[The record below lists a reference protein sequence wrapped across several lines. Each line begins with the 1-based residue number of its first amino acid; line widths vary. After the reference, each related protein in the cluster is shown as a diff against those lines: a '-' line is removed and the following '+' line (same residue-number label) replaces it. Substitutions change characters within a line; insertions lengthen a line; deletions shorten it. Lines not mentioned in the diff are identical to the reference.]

1 MVDFNHTH
9 IETDHRITD
18 KYRMQEFL
26 YIPYDQLT
34 PSQYARFIDF
44 LKNDCVDPKKPAHVN
59 MWHDDWK
66 NQPHTLMYLLKKSD
80 RFNGGNGRYFIMMKQ
95 DGEIVACSGIYRS
108 NFDWRLGLCA
118 TRTWVKDGYRHINAI
133 ALHLLPVQ
141 KRWAYEQECSAV
153 GICVN
158 EYNKNLLK
166 VYKRA
171 RMGEDPS
178 RLKPQDKYGAF
189 YHGVNEVMFP
199 VNIQN
204 TKQWIYYEKLDP
216 LYEFDW
222 ESIRYKD

>member
-1 MVDFNHTH
+1 
-9 IETDHRITD
+9 
-18 KYRMQEFL
+18 MQEKFL
-26 YIPYDQLT
+26 YIPYDEFT
-34 PSQYARFIDF
+34 SEHHAAFIDY
-44 LKNDCVDPKKPAHVN
+44 LKNDCVDEKKPAHVN
-59 MWHDDWK
+59 MWSDDWE

-80 RFNGGNGRYFIMMKQ
+80 RFSGDNGRYYVMMRES
-95 DGEIVACSGIYRS
+95 GEIVASAGIYKS
-108 NFDWRLGLCA
+108 HFDKRLGLCA

-141 KRWAYEQECSAV
+141 KRWAYEHDCQAV

-178 RLKPQDKYGAF
+178 RLKPTDKYGAF

-199 VNIQN
+199 VTIQN

-216 LYEFDW
+216 SYEFDW
-222 ESIRYKD
+222 ESIRHKE